1 MGTRD
6 TDRWQKHLRY
16 LSVSQVPN
24 LRKSYLTPL
33 RLTLDLSQ
41 ILFGQNFTKV
51 AIVCVQCIALYRAPV
66 WLYILEDA
74 LVVALSLFFALLS
87 FPVS

>member
-1 MGTRD
+1 MACLLVIHIEIQAV
-6 TDRWQKHLRY
+6 W
-16 LSVSQVPN
+16 SE
-24 LRKSYLTPL
+24 
-33 RLTLDLSQ
+33 
-41 ILFGQNFTKV
+41 ILFGQIFPKV